1 MTLRETAKALGISHG
16 QVIVIERRAIA
27 KLVVGLGLMTQ
38 AELPWRI
45 RKFLKP
51 GEQLRRIAPR

>member
-45 RKFLKP
+45 P
-51 GEQLRRIAPR
+51 ASS